1 MASPKRCR
9 LSGLPPVCTVNIASP
24 MPRVLALLLL
34 CSLALSAAAK
44 GRFWS
49 YTLTGTAYDQ
59 ATKDVLRNTALL
71 IGDQLVTTD
80 STGHY
85 RVEISGIT
93 CDRGTRA
100 QIDRCNEEHYGTLE
114 IRRVLNSASI
124 TINSRW
130 KQCAFCTSGIVPCK
144 EQRRD
149 LFVP

>member
-1 MASPKRCR
+1 MNTASLLHR
-9 LSGLPPVCTVNIASP
+9 A
-24 MPRVLALLLL
+24 LALLLL
-34 CSLALSAAAK
+34 CTAALTVAAK
-44 GRFWS
+44 GVFWS

-59 ATKDVLRNTALL
+59 ATKDVLRDTALM

-100 QIDRCNEEHYGTLE
+100 QINRCNEEHYGTLE

-130 KQCAFCTSGIVPCK
+130 KQYAFCTSGIVPCK

>member
-1 MASPKRCR
+1 MRHVR
-9 LSGLPPVCTVNIASP
+9 LLLV
-24 MPRVLALLLL
+24 ALLLG
-34 CSLALSAAAK
+34 SFASSAYAK

-49 YTLTGTAYDQ
+49 YILTGKAYDQ
-59 ATKDVLRNTALL
+59 ATKDVLRNTALM

-100 QIDRCNEEHYGTLE
+100 QISRCNEEHYGTLE
-114 IRRVLNSASI
+114 VRRVLGSASI

-130 KQCAFCTSGIVPCK
+130 KQYAFCTSGIVPCK

-149 LFVP
+149 LFVKP